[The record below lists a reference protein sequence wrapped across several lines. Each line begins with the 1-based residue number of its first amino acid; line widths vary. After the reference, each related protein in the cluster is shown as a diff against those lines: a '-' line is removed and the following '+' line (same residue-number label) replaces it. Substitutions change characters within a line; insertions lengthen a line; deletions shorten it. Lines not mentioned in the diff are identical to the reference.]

1 MQADRVVSSF
11 AYSADGR
18 VLACRDSGLL
28 RGFVLVKHEQVS
40 VRKRIQRKPRH
51 GKAFFCIRSGKQKHM
66 KARDGRC
73 LLSTNSSGRLVTAAS
88 RTVALPLAPNSQHR
102 ESISLEGNG
111 QGFGDGR

>member
-1 MQADRVVSSF
+1 
-11 AYSADGR
+11 
-18 VLACRDSGLL
+18 
-28 RGFVLVKHEQVS
+28 
-40 VRKRIQRKPRH
+40 
-51 GKAFFCIRSGKQKHM
+51 M